1 MKYLASHENTQRGS
15 YEFPIALY
23 YVDKNHPRYEM
34 PFHWHME
41 YELMRIL
48 SGSFSLSVDGQ
59 IHILKKGD
67 TAVISSGVVHGGV
80 PTDCVYECLVFDT
93 KHFMESSSA
102 LLHCKYCDFFNVGTV
117 IQPFFEKET
126 PCSTIIHQ
134 MFVSMEKKA
143 IGYEFVTIGLIWQ
156 LFGQILNE
164 HAYTVIDV
172 PERKSDKSTD
182 QMKTVLNYIRKN
194 YASNLTLSD
203 LADILNLSPE
213 HFCRLFHSI
222 TGKSPIDY
230 LNYYRIECACELLS
244 SSQKSITEVAY
255 SCGFNDLSYFNRIF
269 KKYKRITPGRYQKL
283 TLQVDHSNNSTS
295 NTVSTASGNTGLGP
309 RSANTIS
316 G

>member
-1 MKYLASHENTQRGS
+1 MKYLASHENKSRGTC
-15 YEFPIALY
+15 EFPIELY
-23 YVDKNHPRYEM
+23 YVDKSHPRYEM

-41 YELMRIL
+41 HELMRVL
-48 SGSFSLSVDGQ
+48 SGSFSLSVDGK
-59 IHILKKGD
+59 IYTLKKGD

-93 KHFMESSSA
+93 RHFMENSSA
-102 LLHCKYCDFFNVGTV
+102 LLHCKYREFFNEGTV

-126 PCSTIIHQ
+126 PCSAIIQ
-134 MFVSMEKKA
+134 CMFAAMNKRA

-164 HAYTVIDV
+164 HAYSVTDSS
-172 PERKSDKSTD
+172 ERKSAKSTD
-182 QMKTVLNYIRKN
+182 QIKTVLNFIRKN
-194 YASNLTLSD
+194 YASPLTLSD
-203 LADILNLSPE
+203 LANILNLSPE

-244 SSQKSITEVAY
+244 SSRKSITDVAY

-269 KKYKRITPGRYQKL
+269 KKYKKVTPGCYQKAA
-283 TLQVDHSNNSTS
+283 D
-295 NTVSTASGNTGLGP
+295 VSESFESQTDQKKDSDNWDCY
-309 RSANTIS
+309 N
-316 G
+316 